1 MTQEL
6 TAQRSRQGSL
16 DTSHQPGI
24 EQLEANRD
32 DGPAV
37 IRFRRFQLLPGAR
50 QLLADG
56 EPIELGSRAFDLLVV
71 LLESRGSLI
80 TKDKIMRRVWP
91 STVVDECNLRVQMSA
106 LRKVLGEDREVIKTI
121 PGRGYVF
128 ALDVTAP
135 APEPIALPPPP
146 GLLSALPAPGPIGQ
160 VVGSPR
166 RPWPTGRRP
175 APSHD
180 GTPPTVVVID
190 DDRDVRDSL
199 QGLLRSVGLRVELFA
214 SVQNFLESDRPNL
227 PGCLIL
233 DVRLP
238 GRSGLEFY
246 ADLVKANVHLPVIF
260 MSGYADVPM
269 SVRAMKAGAVEFLTK
284 PVRHQDLLDAIQL
297 AMEPAGPRDDPAA

>member
-6 TAQRSRQGSL
+6 TAQRYRQGPL
-16 DTSHQPGI
+16 HTSDQSGI
-24 EQLEANRD
+24 EQHEVNRD
-32 DGPAV
+32 EGPAI
-37 IRFRRFQLLPGAR
+37 IRFRRFQVLPGAR

-71 LLESRGSLI
+71 LLEARGSLI
-80 TKDKIMRRVWP
+80 TKDEIMRRVWP

-128 ALDVTAP
+128 AVDLAG
-135 APEPIALPPPP
+135 APEPSTLPPP
-146 GLLSALPAPGPIGQ
+146 GLAPALLAPAPVGPAI
-160 VVGSPR
+160 GSPR
-166 RPWPTGRRP
+166 RHWPRGGHTAQPHAGI
-175 APSHD
+175 
-180 GTPPTVVVID
+180 PPTVVVID
-190 DDRDVRDSL
+190 DDGDVRDSL

-214 SVQNFLESDRPNL
+214 SVQNFLESDRPHL

-297 AMEPAGPRDDPAA
+297 AMEPADLRDDPAA

>member
-6 TAQRSRQGSL
+6 TAQRSRQGPL
-16 DTSHQPGI
+16 DSSHQPGI
-24 EQLEANRD
+24 EQLETNRD
-32 DGPAV
+32 EGLAV
-37 IRFRRFQLLPGAR
+37 IRFRRFQVLPGAR
-50 QLLADG
+50 QLLAGG

-80 TKDKIMRRVWP
+80 TKDDIMRRVWP

-128 ALDVTAP
+128 ALDVTAG
-135 APEPIALPPPP
+135 APEPNALPPP
-146 GLLSALPAPGPIGQ
+146 GLVPALPAPGPIGQ
-160 VVGSPR
+160 VYGSPR
-166 RPWPTGRRP
+166 RPWPTGRRSVQ
-175 APSHD
+175 SHD

-297 AMEPAGPRDDPAA
+297 AMEPAGLRDEPAA

>member
-6 TAQRSRQGSL
+6 TAQRYRQGPLHSS
-16 DTSHQPGI
+16 DQSGI
-24 EQLEANRD
+24 EQHEAIRD
-32 DGPAV
+32 EGPAI
-37 IRFRRFQLLPGAR
+37 IRFRRFQVLPGAR

-56 EPIELGSRAFDLLVV
+56 DPVELGSRAFDLLVV
-71 LLESRGSLI
+71 LLEARGSLI
-80 TKDKIMRRVWP
+80 TKDEIMRRVWP

-128 ALDVTAP
+128 ALDLAG
-135 APEPIALPPPP
+135 APEPNALPPP
-146 GLLSALPAPGPIGQ
+146 GLAPALLAPGPVGPAI
-160 VVGSPR
+160 GSPR
-166 RPWPTGRRP
+166 RHWPRGGRT
-175 APSHD
+175 AQSLD
-180 GTPPTVVVID
+180 GSPPTVVVID
-190 DDRDVRDSL
+190 DDGDVRNSL

-214 SVQNFLESDRPNL
+214 SVQNFLESDRPQL

-297 AMEPAGPRDDPAA
+297 AMEPADLRDDPAA

>member
-6 TAQRSRQGSL
+6 TAQRYRQGALQS
-16 DTSHQPGI
+16 TEQSGI
-24 EQLEANRD
+24 EQHEGNRD
-32 DGPAV
+32 EGSV
-37 IRFRRFQLLPGAR
+37 IIRFRRFQVLPGAR
-50 QLLADG
+50 QLLAG
-56 EPIELGSRAFDLLVV
+56 GTPIELGSRAFDLLVV
-71 LLESRGSLI
+71 LLESRGALI
-80 TKDKIMRRVWP
+80 TKDEIMRRVWP

-128 ALDVTAP
+128 ALDVAAR
-135 APEPIALPPPP
+135 APEPNALPPP
-146 GLLSALPAPGPIGQ
+146 GLVPALPAPGPLGPAF
-160 VVGSPR
+160 GSPR
-166 RPWPTGRRP
+166 RHWPREGR
-175 APSHD
+175 AAQSHD

-190 DDRDVRDSL
+190 DDSDIRDSL

-214 SVQNFLESDRPNL
+214 SVQNFLDSDRPNL

-297 AMEPAGPRDDPAA
+297 AMEPAGLREDPAA

>member
-1 MTQEL
+1 
-6 TAQRSRQGSL
+6 
-16 DTSHQPGI
+16 
-24 EQLEANRD
+24 
-32 DGPAV
+32 
-37 IRFRRFQLLPGAR
+37 
-50 QLLADG
+50 
-56 EPIELGSRAFDLLVV
+56 
-71 LLESRGSLI
+71 
-80 TKDKIMRRVWP
+80 
-91 STVVDECNLRVQMSA
+91 
-106 LRKVLGEDREVIKTI
+106 
-121 PGRGYVF
+121 
-128 ALDVTAP
+128 
-135 APEPIALPPPP
+135 
-146 GLLSALPAPGPIGQ
+146 
-160 VVGSPR
+160 
-166 RPWPTGRRP
+166 
-175 APSHD
+175 
-180 GTPPTVVVID
+180 VVID

-297 AMEPAGPRDDPAA
+297 AMEPAGLRDDPAA

>member
-6 TAQRSRQGSL
+6 TAQRYRQGPLHSS
-16 DTSHQPGI
+16 DQSGI
-24 EQLEANRD
+24 EQQEANRD
-32 DGPAV
+32 EGPV
-37 IRFRRFQLLPGAR
+37 IIRFRRFQVLPGAR

-56 EPIELGSRAFDLLVV
+56 EPVELGSRAFDLLVV
-71 LLESRGSLI
+71 LLEARGSLI
-80 TKDKIMRRVWP
+80 TKEEIMRRVWP

-128 ALDVTAP
+128 ALDLAG
-135 APEPIALPPPP
+135 APEPNALPPP
-146 GLLSALPAPGPIGQ
+146 GLALLAPGPVAPATGL
-160 VVGSPR
+160 PR
-166 RPWPTGRRP
+166 RHWPRGGRP
-175 APSHD
+175 AQSRD

-190 DDRDVRDSL
+190 DDGDVRDSL
-199 QGLLRSVGLRVELFA
+199 QGLLRSVGLQVELFA
-214 SVQNFLESDRPNL
+214 SVQNFLESDRPHL

-297 AMEPAGPRDDPAA
+297 AMEPADLRNDPAA

>member
-6 TAQRSRQGSL
+6 TAQRSRQGPL
-16 DTSHQPGI
+16 DTSQPGI
-24 EQLEANRD
+24 EQLETNRD
-32 DGPAV
+32 EGQAI
-37 IRFRRFQLLPGAR
+37 IRFRRFQVLPGAR

-56 EPIELGSRAFDLLVV
+56 ESIELGSRAFDLLVV

-80 TKDKIMRRVWP
+80 TKDEIMRRVWP

-128 ALDVTAP
+128 ALDVTAG
-135 APEPIALPPPP
+135 APEPNALPPP
-146 GLLSALPAPGPIGQ
+146 GLVPALPAPGPIGR
-160 VVGSPR
+160 VFGSPR
-166 RPWPTGRRP
+166 RPWPTERRSP
-175 APSHD
+175 QSHD
-180 GTPPTVVVID
+180 GIPPTVVVID

-297 AMEPAGPRDDPAA
+297 AMEPADLRDDPAA

>member
-6 TAQRSRQGSL
+6 TAQRSRQGPL
-16 DTSHQPGI
+16 DSSHQPGI
-24 EQLEANRD
+24 EQLETNRD
-32 DGPAV
+32 EGQAI
-37 IRFRRFQLLPGAR
+37 IRFRRFQVLPGAR

-56 EPIELGSRAFDLLVV
+56 ESIELGSRAFDLLVV

-80 TKDKIMRRVWP
+80 TKDEIMRRVWP

-128 ALDVTAP
+128 ALDVTAG
-135 APEPIALPPPP
+135 APEPNALPPP
-146 GLLSALPAPGPIGQ
+146 GLVPVLPAPGPIGQ
-160 VVGSPR
+160 VFGSCAALADR
-166 RPWPTGRRP
+166 AALG
-175 APSHD
+175 AIHD
-180 GTPPTVVVID
+180 GTPPTVVID
-190 DDRDVRDSL
+190 DDRMSAIYRKGFAIGRL
-199 QGLLRSVGLRVELFA
+199 GVELFA
-214 SVQNFLESDRPNL
+214 SVQNFLESDRPDL

-233 DVRLP
+233 DVRLT

-297 AMEPAGPRDDPAA
+297 AMEPAGLCNDPAA

>member
-6 TAQRSRQGSL
+6 TAQRYRQGALQS
-16 DTSHQPGI
+16 TEQSGI
-24 EQLEANRD
+24 EQHEGNRD
-32 DGPAV
+32 EGPV
-37 IRFRRFQLLPGAR
+37 IIRFRRFQVLPGAR

-56 EPIELGSRAFDLLVV
+56 APIELGSRAFDLLVV
-71 LLESRGSLI
+71 LLEARGSLI
-80 TKDKIMRRVWP
+80 TKDEIMRRVWP

-128 ALDVTAP
+128 ALDVAG
-135 APEPIALPPPP
+135 APEPNAMPPP
-146 GLLSALPAPGPIGQ
+146 GLVALGPVGPAI
-160 VVGSPR
+160 GSPR
-166 RPWPTGRRP
+166 RQWPKGGRTAQP
-175 APSHD
+175 HD
-180 GTPPTVVVID
+180 GTPPTVVIID
-190 DDRDVRDSL
+190 DDGDVRDSL
-199 QGLLRSVGLRVELFA
+199 QGLLRSVGLQVELFA
-214 SVQNFLESDRPNL
+214 SVQNFLESDRPSL

-297 AMEPAGPRDDPAA
+297 AMEPAGLRDEPAA

>member
-1 MTQEL
+1 M
-6 TAQRSRQGSL
+6 
-16 DTSHQPGI
+16 
-24 EQLEANRD
+24 
-32 DGPAV
+32 
-37 IRFRRFQLLPGAR
+37 
-50 QLLADG
+50 
-56 EPIELGSRAFDLLVV
+56 

-80 TKDKIMRRVWP
+80 TKDEIMRRVWP

-128 ALDVTAP
+128 ALDVTAG
-135 APEPIALPPPP
+135 APEPNALPPP
-146 GLLSALPAPGPIGQ
+146 GLVPALPAPGPIGTGF
-160 VVGSPR
+160 GSPR
-166 RPWPTGRRP
+166 RHWPSRSGAPRNPMTAPRRRSWSSMTTAISAILSKGFSGRSACASNCSPRCRISSRATG
-175 APSHD
+175 
-180 GTPPTVVVID
+180 
-190 DDRDVRDSL
+190 
-199 QGLLRSVGLRVELFA
+199 Q
-214 SVQNFLESDRPNL
+214 NL

-297 AMEPAGPRDDPAA
+297 AMEPARLRDDPAA

>member
-6 TAQRSRQGSL
+6 TAQRSRQGALQSS
-16 DTSHQPGI
+16 DQPGI
-24 EQLEANRD
+24 EQHETNRD
-32 DGPAV
+32 EGPAI
-37 IRFRRFQLLPGAR
+37 IRFRRFQVLPGAR
-50 QLLADG
+50 QLLAEG

-71 LLESRGSLI
+71 LLEARGTLI
-80 TKDKIMRRVWP
+80 TKDEIMRRVWP

-128 ALDVTAP
+128 ALDVTAG
-135 APEPIALPPPP
+135 APEPNALPPPSLVP
-146 GLLSALPAPGPIGQ
+146 ALPVPGPIGTAF
-160 VVGSPR
+160 GSPR
-166 RPWPTGRRP
+166 RHWPTGRRP

-297 AMEPAGPRDDPAA
+297 AMEPAGLRDDPAA

>member
-1 MTQEL
+1 MTQDL
-6 TAQRSRQGSL
+6 TAQRIQQGPLS
-16 DTSHQPGI
+16 SSEQSGI
-24 EQLEANRD
+24 EQHEGNRD
-32 DGPAV
+32 EGQAI
-37 IRFRRFQLLPGAR
+37 IRFRRFQVLPGAR

-71 LLESRGSLI
+71 LLETRGSLI
-80 TKDKIMRRVWP
+80 TKDEIMRRVWP

-106 LRKVLGEDREVIKTI
+106 LRKVLGEDREIIKTI

-128 ALDVTAP
+128 ALDVTAG
-135 APEPIALPPPP
+135 APEPNALPPPGQVP
-146 GLLSALPAPGPIGQ
+146 ALPAPGPIGQ
-160 VVGSPR
+160 LTGSPR
-166 RPWPTGRRP
+166 RPWPATRRP

-246 ADLVKANVHLPVIF
+246 ADLIKANVHLPVIF

-297 AMEPAGPRDDPAA
+297 AMEPAGLRDDPAA